1 MYIVMNG
8 SFLFKIIGVSLVY
21 MYICGTTCWVGMVS
35 CYSST
40 FVVSKM
46 CRKDES
52 AFFCLPSPPLSF
64 IEECFCNHIVGGACC
79 CTHHHRCCCCRLLKV
94 RTFVNSSGKLNGRGH
109 ECERPAFRFE
119 CNRW

>member
-1 MYIVMNG
+1 MNG

-52 AFFCLPSPPLSF
+52 AFFSFFSPPLS
-64 IEECFCNHIVGGACC
+64 
-79 CTHHHRCCCCRLLKV
+79 RPSPLLENVFVIILLVV
-94 RTFVNSSGKLNGRGH
+94 RVAVPTTTAVVVAVS
-109 ECERPAFRFE
+109 
-119 CNRW
+119 

>member
-1 MYIVMNG
+1 MNG

-52 AFFCLPSPPLSF
+52 ACFFFFLLSPPLPTSP
-64 IEECFCNHIVGGACC
+64 
-79 CTHHHRCCCCRLLKV
+79 LLKNVFVIILLVV
-94 RTFVNSSGKLNGRGH
+94 RVAVPTTTAVVVAVS
-109 ECERPAFRFE
+109 
-119 CNRW
+119 

>member
-1 MYIVMNG
+1 MNG

-52 AFFCLPSPPLSF
+52 AFFSPSFRPPLPTLVF
-64 IEECFCNHIVGGACC
+64 IEECFCNYIVV
-79 CTHHHRCCCCRLLKV
+79 V
-94 RTFVNSSGKLNGRGH
+94 RVAVPTTAAVVVAVS
-109 ECERPAFRFE
+109 
-119 CNRW
+119 

>member
-1 MYIVMNG
+1 MNG

-46 CRKDES
+46 CRKGES
-52 AFFCLPSPPLSF
+52 AFFSLPSPPLPTSP
-64 IEECFCNHIVGGACC
+64 
-79 CTHHHRCCCCRLLKV
+79 LLKNVFVIILLVV
-94 RTFVNSSGKLNGRGH
+94 RVTVPTTTAVVVAVS
-109 ECERPAFRFE
+109 
-119 CNRW
+119 